1 MQLSKP
7 CLDGIIIPRDILFV
21 NCINFVLPLQI
32 QENITCAQ
40 PKQKRAYSKTMAKG
54 VQVFNFKEG
63 DHVLRRNMVKA
74 NTKGNNCKKYFS
86 MRWKPV
92 VHTPDI
98 KYNYL
103 VNYNFFLSQCLLG
116 ELMGADTVQRSLS
129 QSAVTRSAKSERQEC
144 EDETFYNIDGN

>member
-21 NCINFVLPLQI
+21 NCINFFLPLQI

-40 PKQKRAYSKTMAKG
+40 SKQKRAYSKKMAKG

-103 VNYNFFLSQCLLG
+103 VITMLARRVNGSRYRTAESIP
-116 ELMGADTVQRSLS
+116 
-129 QSAVTRSAKSERQEC
+129 ERCHQIC
-144 EDETFYNIDGN
+144 

>member
-1 MQLSKP
+1 M
-7 CLDGIIIPRDILFV
+7 
-21 NCINFVLPLQI
+21 
-32 QENITCAQ
+32 
-40 PKQKRAYSKTMAKG
+40 
-54 VQVFNFKEG
+54 FNFKEG

-98 KYNYL
+98 KYNYF

-129 QSAVTRSAKSERQEC
+129 QSAVTRSAKGEMQEC